1 MQDDGN
7 LVFYNSRSEII
18 WESFDYPTDTIP
30 GGQNLRSGVD
40 LNSFG
45 KRLHSL
51 NGENGLSVQDSN
63 GLVSTSSL
71 SVTNIPTT
79 VRSPE
84 LHRIGH
90 FSVFEGHPRWNKST
104 LTYSMST
111 NFIIDYINQ
120 NDILMVLQSSFGRW
134 SSVVQLNFTETKAY
148 DSADIKIGFYYG
160 DHGDGLPFTRG
171 TLAHAFEPEIGMLH
185 FNADVVWSVDFKL
198 ERRKDAIDLE
208 SVATHEIGHLLGLNH
223 SADPDAVMFWSIPRR
238 TKKRDLTEDDVLGVR
253 TLYRANLNYR
263 LDHHAS
269 SVDNSPDEVRKE
281 DHCDKIIDP
290 AEYTLDNFFKNYYI
304 AIMKSNVTKWVIRI
318 RRVDGITEDEKIMQE
333 VDWNSNSNRA
343 ARKSNDSSWINCPVI
358 LEGSFVSGKAAD
370 GADNPLPEDFPLYQP

>member
-269 SVDNSPDEVRKE
+269 SVDNSVCLIHVLVPL
-281 DHCDKIIDP
+281 II
-290 AEYTLDNFFKNYYI
+290 T
-304 AIMKSNVTKWVIRI
+304 
-318 RRVDGITEDEKIMQE
+318 GIL
-333 VDWNSNSNRA
+333 V
-343 ARKSNDSSWINCPVI
+343 
-358 LEGSFVSGKAAD
+358 FVPSH
-370 GADNPLPEDFPLYQP
+370 